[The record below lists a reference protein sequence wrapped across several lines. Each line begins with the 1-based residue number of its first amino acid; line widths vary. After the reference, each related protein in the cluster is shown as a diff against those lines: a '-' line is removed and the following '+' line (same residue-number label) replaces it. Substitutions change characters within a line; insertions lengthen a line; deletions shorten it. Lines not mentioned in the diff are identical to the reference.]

1 MVTVYEHT
9 CTRVS
14 AFVACLPHDVFPVLE
29 EVLLDNVLGNNF
41 QSAMLAIDTQS
52 FVAR

>member
-1 MVTVYEHT
+1 MYEHA
-9 CTRVS
+9 CTRVCG
-14 AFVACLPHDVFPVLE
+14 FVACLPQDVFPVLE

-41 QSAMLAIDTQS
+41 QSAMLAVDVQC